1 MVFLCIAGLYTGLQ
15 MQMHLHIRIH
25 LSLNLS
31 AAGLY
36 TRMCPDR
43 QLFRKKTQNGMN
55 QSLPSHVH
63 DMEVVLQV
71 PAEKENDLC
80 NYEKNAWIF
89 VA

>member
-1 MVFLCIAGLYTGLQ
+1 
-15 MQMHLHIRIH
+15 
-25 LSLNLS
+25 
-31 AAGLY
+31 
-36 TRMCPDR
+36 
-43 QLFRKKTQNGMN
+43 MN

-63 DMEVVLQV
+63 DMEVVLQF